1 MSLALSLA
9 MLQDERQVRQM
20 LSSAGLRAA
29 AAAEKS
35 ALFRDCARL
44 LLRQGRGEDE
54 SAAAFFVPGRIEVLG
69 KHTDYAGGRSLLAAV
84 EKGFCFVA
92 SPRRDSLIRMFD
104 AVHRD
109 NIVFPLQSRLTIT
122 QGHWSNYPMTVAQR
136 LCRDFPAELVGG
148 DIAFAS
154 DLPPAAGMS
163 SSSALVV
170 AAFLVLADINHLS
183 EHDVYRRN
191 ITSREDL
198 AAYLSAVENGRS
210 FGSLSAG
217 RGVGTLGGSED
228 HTALLCCRPGAL
240 CQYSFCPTRFERLIT
255 LPRDYIFAVAAS
267 GVLAEK
273 TALALE
279 KYNRVSRLAGFIA
292 EEWRRRT
299 GRDDPHLAAALASSP
314 QAAEQIRLFLRDYSG
329 DHFSAKDL
337 CDRFEQF
344 YAESTEIIPAAA
356 GALLRGELADFGRQV
371 SRSQQLAQDL
381 LGNQIAETIFLARSA
396 LDLEAIAASA
406 FGAGFGGGVW
416 SLVQADQ
423 AESFLRDW
431 RKLYCERF
439 PQHSASSHFFL
450 TPPAPAAF
458 QL

>member
-1 MSLALSLA
+1 
-9 MLQDERQVRQM
+9 MLQDEQRVRHQ
-20 LSSAGLRAA
+20 LSSAGLRAPA
-29 AAAEKS
+29 AAGKC
-35 ALFRDCARL
+35 ALFQNCANL
-44 LLRQGRGEDE
+44 LIQQGREPGEQA
-54 SAAAFFVPGRIEVLG
+54 SAIFVPGRIEVLG

-84 EKGFCFVA
+84 EKGFCLVA

-104 AVHRD
+104 TVRREKID
-109 NIVFPLQSRLTIT
+109 FPLQPRLPDA
-122 QGHWSNYPMTVAQR
+122 QGHWSNYPMTVALR
-136 LCRDFPAELVGG
+136 VCRDFPGDLVGC

-170 AAFLVLADINHLS
+170 AAFLALADINHLS
-183 EHDVYRRN
+183 DHGAYRRN
-191 ITSREDL
+191 IASREDL

-210 FGSLSAG
+210 FGSLSAD

-228 HTALLCCRPGAL
+228 HTAVLCCRPGAL
-240 CQYSFCPTRFERLIT
+240 SQYSFCPTQLERLIT
-255 LPRDYIFAVAAS
+255 LPPDYIFAVAAS

-279 KYNRVSRLAGFIA
+279 KYNRVSRLALLAA

-299 GRDDPHLAAALASSP
+299 RRDDPHLAAALASSP
-314 QAAEQIRLFLRDYSG
+314 QAAAQIRLFLRDYSG

-337 CDRFEQF
+337 YDRFEQF
-344 YAESTEIIPAAA
+344 YAESIEIIPAA
-356 GALLRGELADFGRQV
+356 GDALLRGELADFGRQV

-381 LGNQIAETIFLARSA
+381 LGNQIAETIFLVTAAR
-396 LDLEAIAASA
+396 DLHAAAASA

-416 SLVQADQ
+416 SLIKADQ
-423 AESFLRDW
+423 ADSFLRSW
-431 RKLYCERF
+431 QRLYCEQF
-439 PQHSASSHFFL
+439 PQHAGSSHFFL